1 MHGLQR
7 FIFITLFSVC
17 SAVQAGGEPEDIQ
30 ALRNLL
36 KPITS
41 LSAKFTQEVSD
52 ADGFLLQASE
62 GLFQVSQTAKLRWI
76 VEQPMQQ
83 QIISDGE
90 TLWVFDP
97 DLEQVIV
104 QPFNQDI
111 AATPAILFSG
121 DLDQLDAAFI
131 IREQAAG
138 QFVLTPEQSGSLFNS
153 MEIIFVD
160 QQPVSI
166 SLTDNLEQVTTIAFT
181 ELVLNPNLAAN
192 LFVFEIPSGVDVIN
206 NAN

>member
-97 DLEQVIV
+97 DLDQVIV

-111 AATPAILFSG
+111 AATPAILFSD
-121 DLDQLDAAFI
+121 DLDQLDAAFF

-192 LFVFEIPSGVDVIN
+192 LFVFEIPLGIDVIN